1 MQRYFLII
9 GFLIAFSFT
18 AVAQVPI
25 VTPLMP
31 GNQSRADSIQASKDT
46 AKSKAFAP
54 KQSIAKVY
62 HPDST
67 HSPSKAWH
75 RSVILPGWGQVYNR
89 KIWKVPVI
97 YTGLT
102 LLVLM
107 YDFNNKAYAENLAI
121 ARYRAKGTQ
130 PSPGDKYY
138 ALYQLYSAGNY
149 GDAAI
154 NDAVRGYA
162 RYRDLSVLL
171 FVASWGIQTIDAYID
186 AKFMHSYSMDNNFSV
201 KVAPTMMNN
210 PVYAQ
215 NFDGAFI
222 PGLKLTFTLR

>member
-9 GFLIAFSFT
+9 GFLIAFSFS
-18 AVAQVPI
+18 AMAQVPI
-25 VTPLMP
+25 VPLMP
-31 GNQSRADSIQASKDT
+31 GTQSRADSIQARKDT
-46 AKSKAFAP
+46 AKGKAFSP
-54 KQSIAKVY
+54 KPIVEKVY

-75 RSVILPGWGQVYNR
+75 RSVFVPGWGQVYNH
-89 KIWKVPVI
+89 KIWKVPII

-107 YDFNNKAYAENLAI
+107 YRFNNSAYTEDLAI

-130 PSPGDKYY
+130 PAPGDKYY
-138 ALYQLYSAGNY
+138 ELYQLYKVNNY
-149 GDAAI
+149 DDAAI
-154 NDAVRGYA
+154 NDAVRGYG

-171 FVASWGIQTIDAYID
+171 FVASWGIQTIDAYVD

-201 KVAPTMMNN
+201 KIAPTMMNN

>member
-1 MQRYFLII
+1 MQRYLLII
-9 GFLIAFSFT
+9 SLLIGFSFS

-25 VTPLMP
+25 LMP
-31 GNQSRADSIQASKDT
+31 GSQSRADSIQSRKDT
-46 AKSKAFAP
+46 ARGKVFTP
-54 KQSIAKVY
+54 KPTVLKVY

-75 RSVILPGWGQVYNR
+75 RSVILPGWGQVYNH

-107 YDFNNKAYAENLAI
+107 YKFNQNAYTQDLAI
-121 ARYRAKGTQ
+121 ARYFAKGI
-130 PSPGDKYY
+130 PPGPGDPYY
-138 ALYQLYSAGNY
+138 DYYQLLKNASPQSV
-149 GDAAI
+149 

-171 FVASWGIQTIDAYID
+171 MAASWGIQTIDAYVD

-201 KVAPTMMNN
+201 KIAPTLMNQ